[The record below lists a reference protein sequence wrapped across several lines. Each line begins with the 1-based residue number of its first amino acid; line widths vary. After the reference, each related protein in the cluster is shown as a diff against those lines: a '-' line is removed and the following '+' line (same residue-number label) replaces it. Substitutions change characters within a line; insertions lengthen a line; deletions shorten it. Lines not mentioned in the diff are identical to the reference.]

1 MRLLYLVYL
10 FVAILVLSCGARPPA
25 ERDWLGDGEVRVLS
39 MRWTK
44 KLSPSLPN
52 FQIPELG
59 EKYDRFN
66 PVETASAAFDSENQR
81 AFIGASVGGLYCI
94 DMRRGET
101 VWRFNLAEPVGSH
114 PIYNEQNKTVCFGAD
129 DGNFY
134 CLNAISG
141 RKLWQLDTGAEIRRK
156 PILHADTLYIINA
169 DNTVIALD
177 PDGGET
183 IWQYR
188 RAPLEGF
195 SSSGHA
201 GITLG
206 GENIIAGFSD
216 GYVVAL
222 DTVGGTEI
230 WTNDLASEVSTV
242 SPDGTIELIDADAT
256 PIVVDNL
263 VVAASVAGG
272 LQAFDLKTGT
282 VQWTRPEIKG
292 VTGLAT
298 RDGVLFAA
306 RSSFGLIALSGK
318 NGAVKWSKEFP
329 SGVLQ
334 DPVVHKDLLLLSDS
348 EYGLYVV
355 STLDGKLLQRLD
367 PREGFFAR
375 PSVYAG
381 YMLILGNYGTLF
393 ALSIM

>member
-1 MRLLYLVYL
+1 LRFLIHFLICFGLLAVG
-10 FVAILVLSCGARPPA
+10 CGGKPPVDS
-25 ERDWLGDGEVRVLS
+25 ERQTRAGVRVLS
-39 MRWTK
+39 MRWVK

-59 EKYDRFN
+59 EKHDRFN
-66 PVETASAAFDSENQR
+66 PIETASAAFDSEMRR
-81 AFIGASVGGLYCI
+81 AFIGASVGGMYCL

-101 VWRFNLAEPVGSH
+101 VWRFDLAEPVGSS
-114 PIYNEQNKTVCFGAD
+114 PLYDSQRQAVFFGAD

-134 CLNAISG
+134 SLQALSG
-141 RKLWQLDTGAEIRRK
+141 RKLWQIDTGSEIRRQ
-156 PILHADTLYIINA
+156 PILHADTLYVINA
-169 DNTVIALD
+169 DNTVLALD

-188 RAPLEGF
+188 RAPIEGF

-201 GITLG
+201 GIVLAG
-206 GENIIAGFSD
+206 SNIIAGFSD

-222 DTVGGTEI
+222 DAVGGTEI
-230 WTNDLASEVSTV
+230 WSNDLASEVSQV
-242 SPDGTIELIDADAT
+242 SADGTIELIDADAT
-256 PIVVDNL
+256 PLVVDGL

-272 LQAFDLKTGT
+272 MQAFDISSGT
-282 VQWTRPEIKG
+282 VRWTRPEIQG
-292 VTGLAT
+292 VTGLAV

-306 RSSFGLIALSGK
+306 RSSHGITALDSKSGK
-318 NGAVKWSKEFP
+318 VKWSKEFP
-329 SGVLQ
+329 TGVLQ
-334 DPVVHKDLLLLSDS
+334 DPVVFKDLLLISDS

-355 STLDGKLLQRLD
+355 STLNGELLQRLD

-381 YMLILGNYGTLF
+381 YMLILGNGGTLF